1 MDNIIDV
8 TQAILALTPVR
19 WQGFVQRVPDDL
31 LKRQPAAGEWSA
43 LDCLVHLLDTERW
56 VFPVRVQAFLG
67 GRDFPGFDPDAQGT
81 KSDVAMT
88 AEATWAEFERLR
100 SNSLAELKKVT
111 QADLTRTARH
121 SQLGVVSLSEMLHEW
136 AAHDLMHTVQAER
149 ALMQP
154 MIQECGPWKVYFA
167 DHIAK

>member
-1 MDNIIDV
+1 MDNIIAV
-8 TQAILALTPVR
+8 TQAILALTPVH
-19 WQGFVQRVPDDL
+19 WQGFVERVPDDL

-56 VFPVRVQAFLG
+56 VFPLRVQAFLQ

-81 KSDVAMT
+81 KSDLVMT
-88 AEATWAEFERLR
+88 PEAIWADFTKLR
-100 SNSLAELKKVT
+100 SASLVELEKVT
-111 QADLTRTARH
+111 QADLTRTAKH
-121 SQLGVVSLSEMLHEW
+121 SQLGLVSLSELLHEW